1 MQNVNNF
8 YWKVLR
14 TIKKK
19 IKKIFGG
26 MNNLI

>member
-8 YWKVLR
+8 YLKALR
-14 TIKKK
+14 ITKKK
-19 IKKIFGG
+19 ISKIFGG